1 MVPTCR
7 DFMTPAR
14 ACITATTDDTIES
27 VVHALAY
34 DGVGCVCVLDA
45 GKPVGVVTKA
55 DALEWWL
62 EKLPM
67 DCACGAVANKAVIQ
81 ASPWMTRD
89 EVSAVLMRNRVHHV
103 AVTDRDGVFVGLV
116 SAWDIAREVG
126 RAYELPFWQEFFERV
141 RQPRL
146 RGSRPTRSSAP
157 AA

>member
-1 MVPTCR
+1 M
-7 DFMTPAR
+7 
-14 ACITATTDDTIES
+14 
-27 VVHALAY
+27 HALAY

-62 EKLPM
+62 EKLPV

-116 SAWDIAREVG
+116 SAWDVAREVG

>member
-1 MVPTCR
+1 M
-7 DFMTPAR
+7 
-14 ACITATTDDTIES
+14 
-27 VVHALAY
+27 
-34 DGVGCVCVLDA
+34 LDA

-116 SAWDIAREVG
+116 SAWDVAREVG

-146 RGSRPTRSSAP
+146 RGSLSTRSSAP

>member
-1 MVPTCR
+1 M
-7 DFMTPAR
+7 
-14 ACITATTDDTIES
+14 
-27 VVHALAY
+27 
-34 DGVGCVCVLDA
+34 LDA

-116 SAWDIAREVG
+116 SAWDVAREVG